1 MSIFLCVW
9 IFVSQIFIF
18 LCNTF
23 LVLSNLHWCWWKTQ
37 RKGTRNSTRTKDNK
51 MFFALRP
58 NYTEANIAS
67 YFICGNFQLRG
78 NIQVTLLARR
88 NRERE
93 RCYLKYKWSHVPLV
107 QGYLMKLHYYSQGS
121 IIQKLCPNG

>member
-1 MSIFLCVW
+1 MDLCFSNIY
-9 IFVSQIFIF
+9 IFVQYISCSFKPP
-18 LCNTF
+18 LM
-23 LVLSNLHWCWWKTQ
+23 LVKDPE
-37 RKGTRNSTRTKDNK
+37 KGTRNSTRTKENK